1 MTLLFRSLLLVV
13 LAFAGMQLPGM
24 SMAIAQEAE
33 NPLEDKVEP
42 ILPPEN
48 PEAVVETGD
57 PLDLLFEKLK
67 KDPKHTSASATAR
80 MIWREWSASGS
91 RSVDLLMSWAA
102 RAMGVK
108 DYAKAQDL
116 LDYVVVLAPEYAE
129 GWNRRATLYYTL
141 DDYGRSLTDIQ
152 ATLAL
157 EPRHFGAL
165 SGLAAIMQR
174 VGKDKEALEAWYRV
188 LEIYPANKQAQ
199 QAVITLEEKL
209 AGSRT

>member
-1 MTLLFRSLLLVV
+1 MTLVLRFLFVFALGLSIAQLSDFQS
-13 LAFAGMQLPGM
+13 AFAQ
-24 SMAIAQEAE
+24 QTE
-33 NPLEDKVEP
+33 NPLEEKVEP

-48 PEAVVETGD
+48 SEDIVETGD
-57 PLDLLFEKLK
+57 TLDRLFDKLK
-67 KDPKHTSASATAR
+67 KDPKYASASATAR

-102 RAMGVK
+102 RAMGTK

-116 LDYVVVLAPEYAE
+116 LDHVIVLAPDYAE

-152 ATLAL
+152 ATLSL

-174 VGKDKEALEAWYRV
+174 VGKEREALNAWYKV

-199 QAVITLEEKL
+199 QAVIMLEEKM